1 MPSRNLGASHHVTIS
16 TLVDGAG
23 NNHTSAASL
32 EGVET
37 SRIGSDSQ
45 YYDNEVLHF
54 QSESRGS
61 STIVLFIRDA

>member
-1 MPSRNLGASHHVTIS
+1 MPSRDLGASHHVTIS

-54 QSESRGS
+54 
-61 STIVLFIRDA
+61 